1 MQTDASQH
9 LFNNSPPTHST
20 FPLRYNSG
28 GGSEK
33 ICITE
38 KDCIRYVEE
47 NFRFGDPAKK
57 NIIVPYLEQLDQNS
71 FNYKITLELQ
81 KVLSKENNFLFTS
94 VNFFKYLEYIGYSK
108 NELEDHFEGHLKD
121 LSNVLVFYPAE
132 FPAVILITLPETEK
146 DTIHEL
152 VSTANANVKAYQVL
166 HHHRLI
172 EEKGFAIINVIGAV
186 FHKESKLLKSYC
198 NSCNPD
204 LLICAEDLEDLDGL
218 QTWWIKL
225 KAMMKI
231 KLTDRYKIKKDT
243 DTVTFTQDTTSL
255 LVLFT
260 ALADDRFPTLFAD
273 DDERISKM
281 VVLNE
286 MQINILFDTSP
297 RKIIIGKLIR

>member
-20 FPLRYNSG
+20 FPLSYNSG
-28 GGSEK
+28 GGSEES
-33 ICITE
+33 CITE

-186 FHKESKLLKSYC
+186 FHKESNLLKSYC
-198 NSCNPD
+198 DSCNPN
-204 LLICAEDLEDLDGL
+204 LWIRAEDLEKDFK
-218 QTWWIKL
+218 TWWRKL
-225 KAMMKI
+225 KEMMKN
-231 KLTDRYKIKKDT
+231 KLRYKIKKDT
-243 DTVTFTQDTTSL
+243 PTATFTQDTTSL

-260 ALADDRFPTLFAD
+260 TALTDDRFPTLFAD

-286 MQINILFDTSP
+286 MQINILSDTSP